1 MEVAPGSVPA
11 KECAMSPRLQFRG
24 PARQRGAIG
33 LMAALTLTMALGFML
48 LVVDT
53 GRLYL
58 EQRKLQ
64 RIADVAA
71 LEAVSRNGDCLVPAT
86 TAPTYAQAS
95 ATRNGYNAADSMTLN
110 TTCGTLQTGANNL
123 RAFAVDA
130 SKKDAVRVIVTHT
143 VPTSIAAGI
152 YALMGPGP
160 VALTTQLTA
169 TAVSAPATLPPLA
182 MLTIGSTALVVDANK
197 SAALNLLL
205 GQMLG
210 GSLNLSVAG
219 WQGLVDTQISLL
231 GYLNQLALDVNVSA
245 GNYTQLLNTNIS
257 LNQLLNT
264 AITVLQAAGPTTSV
278 AVSGLTGLK
287 AAAGSTSI
295 VLGQLLQLQSGTVS
309 SALNTNLQVFQLVE
323 AFIQL
328 ANSQNAAIANI
339 PLNIPGLASGGV
351 KVKVI
356 QPPQLSAI
364 GNPALV
370 TGQLNDPNRI
380 YVRTA
385 QVRTVLSLELP
396 VLSGITGLVNEVASP
411 TLLGGLADT
420 LNNLLHLNIAGTL
433 GSLLCTLTGSCD
445 KTDLKILPTPTID
458 IVLEVAAADSHV
470 TGYTCASAAT
480 KTLTTQTNTSLVK
493 LKVGSIDTANA
504 FSSSA
509 DVSVKPLALIDIGK
523 VSCVFWNC
531 NVSPRVPFYGGGLGV
546 KIDTSVASTQSNH
559 VYNQPPEIKQPPLY
573 YSLGTQGIV
582 NSLKATLSGVQVQ
595 AYKPTGSSLL
605 GDLLVVAAG
614 TLNGIN
620 STLGAAIQ
628 TLLSPVL
635 DPILDGLLSSL
646 GITLNKVDVGAN
658 LSCKPPGR
666 PSLVI

>member
-1 MEVAPGSVPA
+1 
-11 KECAMSPRLQFRG
+11 MSPRMQFRG

-33 LMAALTLTMALGFML
+33 LMAALTLTLALGFML

-64 RIADVAA
+64 RIADVAV
-71 LEAVSRNGDCLVPAT
+71 LEAVTRNGDCLVPAA
-86 TAPTYAQAS
+86 TAATYAQAS
-95 ATRNGYNAADSMTLN
+95 ATRNGYDAADSMTLN

-123 RAFAVDA
+123 RTFLADA
-130 SKKDAVRVIVTHT
+130 GKKDAVRVIVTHT
-143 VPTSIAAGI
+143 VQTSVAAGI

-160 VALTTQLTA
+160 VSLTTQLTA
-169 TAVSAPATLPPLA
+169 TAVSAPAVLPPLA
-182 MLTIGSTALVVDANK
+182 MLTIGSTALLVDSSQ

-231 GYLNQLALDVNVSA
+231 GYLNQLAIDAHVTA
-245 GNYTQLLNTNIS
+245 GDYTTLLSKNIALTQLLDS
-257 LNQLLNT
+257 
-264 AITVLQAAGPTTSV
+264 AITVLQAGGTSTSL

-287 AAAGSTSI
+287 VAAGSTSL
-295 VLGQLLQLQSGTVS
+295 VLGQLLQLQTGTVS

-328 ANSQNAAIANI
+328 ANSQNAAVANI
-339 PLNIPGLASGGV
+339 PLSIPGLVNGGV

-385 QVRTVLSLELP
+385 QVRTVLSLNLP
-396 VLSGITGLVNEVASP
+396 VLSGIS
-411 TLLGGLADT
+411 GLASAITSNALVSGLTDT
-420 LNNLLHLNIAGTL
+420 LNNLLHLNLAGTL
-433 GSLLCTLTGSCD
+433 SSLLCTLTGSCD

-458 IVLEVAAADSHV
+458 ISLEVAAADSHV
-470 TGYTCASAAT
+470 TAYTCVSDAT

-493 LKVGSIDTANA
+493 LKVGKIDTANA

-509 DVSVKPLALIDIGK
+509 DVSVQPLALIDVGK
-523 VSCVFWNC
+523 VSCVFGFC
-531 NVSPRVPFYGGGLGV
+531 NQSTRVPFYGGGLGV
-546 KIDTSVASTQSNH
+546 KVDTSVASTQSNH
-559 VYNQPPEIKQPPLY
+559 VYNQPPEIKQPPLV

-582 NSLKATLSGVQVQ
+582 NSLKSTLGGIQVE

-614 TLNGIN
+614 TLNGVQ
-620 STLGAAIQ
+620 STLGVAIQ
-628 TLLSPVL
+628 GLLSPLV
-635 DPILDGLLSSL
+635 DPILDSLLANL
-646 GITLNKVDVGAN
+646 GITLNTVDVGAN

>member
-1 MEVAPGSVPA
+1 
-11 KECAMSPRLQFRG
+11 MSPRLQFRG

-160 VALTTQLTA
+160 VALTTPLPA
-169 TAVSAPATLPPLA
+169 RADRAPAPLPPLA

-295 VLGQLLQLQSGTVS
+295 VLGQLLQLQTGTVS

-328 ANSQNAAIANI
+328 ANSQNAAVANI

>member
-1 MEVAPGSVPA
+1 
-11 KECAMSPRLQFRG
+11 MSPRLQFRG

-86 TAPTYAQAS
+86 TARTYAQAS

-130 SKKDAVRVIVTHT
+130 SKKDAIRVIATHT
-143 VPTSIAAGI
+143 VQTSVAAGI

-169 TAVSAPATLPPLA
+169 TAVSAPAPLPPLA

-257 LNQLLNT
+257 LDQLLNT

-295 VLGQLLQLQSGTVS
+295 VLGQLLQLQTGTVS

-328 ANSQNAAIANI
+328 ANSQNAAVATI

-396 VLSGITGLVNEVASP
+396 VLSGITGLVNEIASP

-458 IVLEVAAADSHV
+458 IALEVAAADSHV
-470 TGYTCASAAT
+470 TGYNCASAAT

-559 VYNQPPEIKQPPLY
+559 IYNQPPEIKQPPLY

>member
-1 MEVAPGSVPA
+1 
-11 KECAMSPRLQFRG
+11 
-24 PARQRGAIG
+24 
-33 LMAALTLTMALGFML
+33 MAALTLTMALGFML

-295 VLGQLLQLQSGTVS
+295 VLGQLLQLQTGTVS

>member
-1 MEVAPGSVPA
+1 
-11 KECAMSPRLQFRG
+11 MSPRLQFRG

-95 ATRNGYNAADSMTLN
+95 ATRNGYNAADSMTLI

-210 GSLNLSVAG
+210 GNLNLSVAG
-219 WQGLVDTQISLL
+219 WEGLVDTQISLL

-295 VLGQLLQLQSGTVS
+295 VLGQLLQLQTGTVS

-328 ANSQNAAIANI
+328 ANSQNAAVATI

-385 QVRTVLSLELP
+385 QVRTVLSLDLP

-411 TLLGGLADT
+411 ALLGGLADT
-420 LNNLLHLNIAGTL
+420 LNHLLHLNIAGTL
-433 GSLLCTLTGSCD
+433 GSLLCTLTGTCD

-458 IVLEVAAADSHV
+458 IVLEVAAADSRV
-470 TGYTCASAAT
+470 TGYNCASAAT
-480 KTLTTQTNTSLVK
+480 KSLTTQTNTSLVK

-509 DVSVKPLALIDIGK
+509 DVTVKPLALIDIGK

-605 GDLLVVAAG
+605 GDLLVVAAA

>member
-1 MEVAPGSVPA
+1 
-11 KECAMSPRLQFRG
+11 MSPRMQFRG

-33 LMAALTLTMALGFML
+33 LMAALTLTLALGFML

-64 RIADVAA
+64 RIADVAV
-71 LEAVSRNGDCLVPAT
+71 LEAVTRNGDCLVPAA
-86 TAPTYAQAS
+86 TAATYAQAS
-95 ATRNGYNAADSMTLN
+95 ATRNGYDAADSMTLN

-123 RAFAVDA
+123 RTFLADA
-130 SKKDAVRVIVTHT
+130 GKKDAVRVIVTHT
-143 VPTSIAAGI
+143 VQTSVAAGI

-160 VALTTQLTA
+160 VSLTTQLTA
-169 TAVSAPATLPPLA
+169 TAVSAPAVLPPLA
-182 MLTIGSTALVVDANK
+182 MLTIGSTALLVDSSQ

-231 GYLNQLALDVNVSA
+231 GYLNQLAIDAHVTA
-245 GNYTQLLNTNIS
+245 GDYTTLLSKNIALTQLLDS
-257 LNQLLNT
+257 
-264 AITVLQAAGPTTSV
+264 AITVLQAGGTSTSL

-287 AAAGSTSI
+287 VAAGSTSL
-295 VLGQLLQLQSGTVS
+295 VLGQLLQLQTGTVS

-328 ANSQNAAIANI
+328 ANSQNAAVANI
-339 PLNIPGLASGGV
+339 PLSIPGLVNGGV

-385 QVRTVLSLELP
+385 QVRTVLSLNLP
-396 VLSGITGLVNEVASP
+396 VLSGIS
-411 TLLGGLADT
+411 GLASAITSNALVSGLTDT
-420 LNNLLHLNIAGTL
+420 LNNLLHLNLAGTL
-433 GSLLCTLTGSCD
+433 SSLLCTLTGSCD

-458 IVLEVAAADSHV
+458 ISLEVAAADSHV
-470 TGYTCASAAT
+470 TAYTCVSDAT

-493 LKVGSIDTANA
+493 LKVGKIDTANA

-509 DVSVKPLALIDIGK
+509 DVSVQPLALIDVGK
-523 VSCVFWNC
+523 VSCVFGFC
-531 NVSPRVPFYGGGLGV
+531 NQSTRVPFYGGGLGV
-546 KIDTSVASTQSNH
+546 KVDTSVASTQSNH
-559 VYNQPPEIKQPPLY
+559 VYNQPPEIKQPPLV

-582 NSLKATLSGVQVQ
+582 NSLKGTLGGIQVE

-614 TLNGIN
+614 TLNGVQ
-620 STLGAAIQ
+620 STLGVAIQ
-628 TLLSPVL
+628 GLLSPLV
-635 DPILDGLLSSL
+635 DPILDSLLANL
-646 GITLNKVDVGAN
+646 GITLNTVDVGAN

>member
-1 MEVAPGSVPA
+1 
-11 KECAMSPRLQFRG
+11 MSPRLQFRG
-24 PARQRGAIG
+24 PSRQRGAIG

-295 VLGQLLQLQSGTVS
+295 VLGQLLQLQTGTVS

>member
-1 MEVAPGSVPA
+1 
-11 KECAMSPRLQFRG
+11 MSPRMQFRG

-71 LEAVSRNGDCLVPAT
+71 LEAVTRNGDCLVPAA
-86 TAPTYAQAS
+86 TAATYAQAS
-95 ATRNGYNAADSMTLN
+95 ATRNGYDAADSMTLN

-123 RAFAVDA
+123 RTFGVDA

-143 VPTSIAAGI
+143 VPTSVAAGI

-160 VALTTQLTA
+160 VSLTTQLTA
-169 TAVSAPATLPPLA
+169 TAVSAPAVLPPLA
-182 MLTIGSTALVVDANK
+182 MLTIGSTALVVDSSQ

-210 GSLNLSVAG
+210 GSLNLSAAG

-231 GYLNQLALDVNVSA
+231 GYLNQLAIDAHVTA
-245 GNYTQLLNTNIS
+245 GDYTTLLSKNIALTQLLDS
-257 LNQLLNT
+257 
-264 AITVLQAAGPTTSV
+264 AITVLQAGGTSTSG

-287 AAAGSTSI
+287 VAAGSTSI
-295 VLGQLLQLQSGTVS
+295 VLGQLLQLQTGAAS
-309 SALNTNLQVFQLVE
+309 SALITNLQVFQLVE

-328 ANSQNAAIANI
+328 ANSQNVAVAKI
-339 PLNIPGLASGGV
+339 PLNIPGLVNGEV

-385 QVRTVLSLELP
+385 QVRTVLSLNLP
-396 VLSGITGLVNEVASP
+396 VLSGIS
-411 TLLGGLADT
+411 GLANAITSNALVSGLTDS
-420 LNNLLHLNIAGTL
+420 LNNLLHLNLAGTL
-433 GSLLCTLTGSCD
+433 SSLLCTLTGSCD

-458 IVLEVAAADSHV
+458 ISLEVAAADSHV
-470 TGYTCASAAT
+470 TAYTCVSDAS

-493 LKVGSIDTANA
+493 LKVGKIDTANA

-509 DVSVKPLALIDIGK
+509 DVSVQPLALIDIGK
-523 VSCVFWNC
+523 VSCVFGFC
-531 NVSPRVPFYGGGLGV
+531 DQSTRVPFYGGGLGV

-559 VYNQPPEIKQPPLY
+559 VYNQPPEIKQPPLL

-582 NSLKATLSGVQVQ
+582 NSLKSTLGGIQVE

-614 TLNGIN
+614 TLNGVQ

-628 TLLSPVL
+628 ALLSPLV
-635 DPILDGLLSSL
+635 DPILDGLLANL
-646 GITLNKVDVGAN
+646 GISLNTVDVGAN

>member
-1 MEVAPGSVPA
+1 
-11 KECAMSPRLQFRG
+11 MSPRMQFRG

-71 LEAVSRNGDCLVPAT
+71 LEAVTRNGDCLVPAA
-86 TAPTYAQAS
+86 TAATYAQAS
-95 ATRNGYNAADSMTLN
+95 ATRNGYDAADSMTLN

-123 RAFAVDA
+123 RTFGVDA

-143 VPTSIAAGI
+143 VPTSVAAGI

-160 VALTTQLTA
+160 VSLTTQLTA
-169 TAVSAPATLPPLA
+169 TAVSAPAVLPPLA
-182 MLTIGSTALVVDANK
+182 MLTIGSTALVVDSSQ

-210 GSLNLSVAG
+210 GSLNLSAAG

-231 GYLNQLALDVNVSA
+231 GYLNQLAIDAHVTA
-245 GNYTQLLNTNIS
+245 GDYTTLLSKNIALTQLLDS
-257 LNQLLNT
+257 
-264 AITVLQAAGPTTSV
+264 AITVLQAGGTSTSG

-287 AAAGSTSI
+287 VAAGSTSI
-295 VLGQLLQLQSGTVS
+295 VLGQLLQLQTGAAS

-328 ANSQNAAIANI
+328 ANSQNVAVAKI
-339 PLNIPGLASGGV
+339 PLNIPGLVNGEV

-385 QVRTVLSLELP
+385 QVRTVLSLNLP
-396 VLSGITGLVNEVASP
+396 VLSGIS
-411 TLLGGLADT
+411 GLANAITSNALVSGLTDS
-420 LNNLLHLNIAGTL
+420 LNNLLHLNLAGTL
-433 GSLLCTLTGSCD
+433 SSLLCTLTGSCD

-458 IVLEVAAADSHV
+458 ISLEVAAADSHV
-470 TGYTCASAAT
+470 TAYTCVSDAS

-493 LKVGSIDTANA
+493 LKVGKIDTANA

-509 DVSVKPLALIDIGK
+509 DVSVQPLALIDIGK
-523 VSCVFWNC
+523 VSCVFGFC
-531 NVSPRVPFYGGGLGV
+531 DQSTRVPFYGGGLGV

-559 VYNQPPEIKQPPLY
+559 VYNQPPEIKQPPLL

-582 NSLKATLSGVQVQ
+582 NSLKSTLGGIQVE

-614 TLNGIN
+614 TLNGVQ

-628 TLLSPVL
+628 ALLSPLV
-635 DPILDGLLSSL
+635 DPILDGLLANL
-646 GITLNKVDVGAN
+646 GISLNTVDVGAN

>member
-1 MEVAPGSVPA
+1 
-11 KECAMSPRLQFRG
+11 MSPRMQFRG

-33 LMAALTLTMALGFML
+33 LMAALTLTLALGFML

-64 RIADVAA
+64 RIADVAV
-71 LEAVSRNGDCLVPAT
+71 LEAVTRNGDCLVPAA
-86 TAPTYAQAS
+86 TAATYAQAS
-95 ATRNGYNAADSMTLN
+95 ATRNGYDAADSMTLN

-123 RAFAVDA
+123 RTFLADA
-130 SKKDAVRVIVTHT
+130 GKKDAVRVIVTHT
-143 VPTSIAAGI
+143 VPTSVAAGI

-160 VALTTQLTA
+160 VSLTTQLTA
-169 TAVSAPATLPPLA
+169 TAVSAPAVLPPLA
-182 MLTIGSTALVVDANK
+182 MLTIGSTALVVDSSQ

-210 GSLNLSVAG
+210 GSLNLSAAG

-231 GYLNQLALDVNVSA
+231 GYLNQLAIDAHVTA
-245 GNYTQLLNTNIS
+245 GDYTTLLSKNIALTQLLDS
-257 LNQLLNT
+257 
-264 AITVLQAAGPTTSV
+264 AITVLQAGGTSTSV
-278 AVSGLTGLK
+278 AVNGLTGLK
-287 AAAGSTSI
+287 VAAGSTSI
-295 VLGQLLQLQSGTVS
+295 VLGQLLQLQTGTVS

-323 AFIQL
+323 ALIQL
-328 ANSQNAAIANI
+328 ANSQNAAVANI
-339 PLNIPGLASGGV
+339 PLSIPGLVNGGV

-385 QVRTVLSLELP
+385 QVRTVLSLNLP
-396 VLSGITGLVNEVASP
+396 VLSGIS
-411 TLLGGLADT
+411 GLASAITSNALVSGLTDT
-420 LNNLLHLNIAGTL
+420 LNNLLHLNLAGTL
-433 GSLLCTLTGSCD
+433 SSLLCTLTGSCD

-458 IVLEVAAADSHV
+458 ISLEVAAADSHV
-470 TGYTCASAAT
+470 TAYTCVSDAT

-493 LKVGSIDTANA
+493 LKVGKIDTANA

-509 DVSVKPLALIDIGK
+509 DVNVQPLALIDIGK
-523 VSCVFWNC
+523 VSCVFGFC
-531 NVSPRVPFYGGGLGV
+531 NQSTRVPFYGGGLGV
-546 KIDTSVASTQSNH
+546 KVDTSIASTQSNH
-559 VYNQPPEIKQPPLY
+559 VYNQPPEIKQPPLV

-582 NSLKATLSGVQVQ
+582 NSLKGTLGGIQVE

-614 TLNGIN
+614 TLNGVQ
-620 STLGAAIQ
+620 STLGVAIQ
-628 TLLSPVL
+628 GLLSPLV
-635 DPILDGLLSSL
+635 DTILDGLLANL
-646 GITLNKVDVGAN
+646 GITLNTVDVGAN